1 MMTINISEIL
11 SAPSVSRTYTVCPGF
26 ERLKLKRQSYP
37 VSHKEDFLLQVEKRE
52 DGSLTVAGETEIRIL
67 MPCDRCLDE
76 VEMTF
81 PVHIDRKIPPASS
94 EDTDEAP
101 DKDELS
107 FLDGCMLDVDK
118 LVCDEVVVALPSKV
132 LCREDC
138 KGLCS
143 TCGAN
148 LNHETCSCGH
158 ETSDLRMAAIQD
170 IFREFN
176 QGK

>member
-1 MMTINISEIL
+1 MIINISEIL
-11 SAPSVSRTYTVCPGF
+11 SAPSVSRTYTVSAGF
-26 ERLKLKRQSYP
+26 DRLKLRRQSYP
-37 VSHKEDFLLQVEKRE
+37 VSYKEDFPLLVAKSE
-52 DGSLTVAGETEIRIL
+52 DGFLTVAGETSIRIL

-81 PVHIDRKIPPASS
+81 PVCIDRKVPLGDLK
-94 EDTDEAP
+94 DTDEAP

-132 LCREDC
+132 LCRDDC

-143 TCGAN
+143 SCGAN

-158 ETSDLRMAAIQD
+158 DRTDLRMAAIQD

-176 QGK
+176 QGE

>member
-1 MMTINISEIL
+1 MMINISEIL
-11 SAPSVSRTYTVCPGF
+11 SAPSVSRTYTVSPGF
-26 ERLKLKRQSYP
+26 DRLKLRRQCYP
-37 VSHKEDFLLQVEKRE
+37 VSHKEEFPLLVEKRE
-52 DGSLTVAGETEIRIL
+52 DGSLAVTGSTSISLL

-81 PVHIDRKIPPASS
+81 PVVIDRRVVLTPQPDA
-94 EDTDEAP
+94 DDAP

-143 TCGAN
+143 NCGAN

-158 ETSDLRMAAIQD
+158 DPSDLRMAAIQD

-176 QGK
+176 QGE

>member
-1 MMTINISEIL
+1 MIINISEIL
-11 SAPSVSRTYTVCPGF
+11 SAPSVSRTYTVSAGF
-26 ERLKLKRQSYP
+26 DRLKLRRQSYP
-37 VSHKEDFLLQVEKRE
+37 VSYKEDFPLLVAKSE
-52 DGSLTVAGETEIRIL
+52 DGFLTVAGETSIRIL

-81 PVHIDRKIPPASS
+81 PVCIDRKVPLGDLK
-94 EDTDEAP
+94 DTDEAP

-143 TCGAN
+143 NCGAN

-158 ETSDLRMAAIQD
+158 DPSDLRMAAIQD

-176 QGK
+176 QGE